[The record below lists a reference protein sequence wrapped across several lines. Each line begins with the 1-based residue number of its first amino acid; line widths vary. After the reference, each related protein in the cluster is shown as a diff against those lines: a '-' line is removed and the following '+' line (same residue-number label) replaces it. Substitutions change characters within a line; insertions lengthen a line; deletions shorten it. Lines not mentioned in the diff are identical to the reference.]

1 MRDLSCFCDTP
12 NICDCLSLRKVVL
25 VKHVGANV
33 SVDTAVPSS
42 DAMGVSNATSVS
54 AGSADAT
61 MTHATVSATATSDD
75 FEYSVDLVGKWLVV
89 DYDDLPY
96 PGIVQDIDHESVVV
110 KVMHRIGNNRFFW
123 PAKEDVCPNEF
134 SQVVTEFGGMESVTS
149 HNMQMPVNVW
159 DYVCTKLD
167 L

>member
-123 PAKEDVCPNEF
+123 PAKEDVCPYEF

-149 HNMQMPVNVW
+149 RHMQMPVNVW
-159 DYVCTKLD
+159 DYVCKKLD